1 MGMPCSGT
9 TLIELN
15 MTFPETTQTSQ
26 SHTTAAMNLG
36 TDIAGAT
43 KSRSANKLLDVS
55 RYDAAESAAVG
66 RYSNRIVQ
74 AFYPEVFTTVNY
86 PVRVKH
92 VDELWRYIDVMH
104 ETQADHLIDDV
115 LRGMTA
121 DEFELYKRVTKIV
134 DRHATEHFGM
144 RAHATAALLRAI
156 HALRLIKIATG
167 DARPTV
173 LEVGP
178 GCGYLAMLLVMEGY
192 PYIGTDVT
200 QAFYL
205 YQNHLLSHVA
215 TRLRELVTEDA
226 DILSVDQPTVGT
238 AVHIPWWKW
247 ITLVPEKIKLTA
259 GIMTSNHVLCE
270 MHPSSAAYM
279 ALVARRVLSNPP
291 GNGKIIFDNWGSAL
305 LRDPRSV
312 AAKFAEH
319 GLNLCHDEHSMSAM
333 ALQDGADRTTGAT
346 PTLLEKS
353 PVANARRR
361 SAGWRSIIRRPM
373 GKVLDLIPPLKQLAI
388 MAYERSATLSPLVVN
403 GVHPLSSRLMEG
415 REAIF
420 AKATIRKEDAHE
432 FLASYFGGDVPPPS
446 ADDIF
451 LRLCRPNL

>member
-1 MGMPCSGT
+1 
-9 TLIELN
+9 
-15 MTFPETTQTSQ
+15 MTFPEPTQSGQ
-26 SHTTAAMNLG
+26 RRSTAAMKLRMNI
-36 TDIAGAT
+36 TVANRI
-43 KSRSANKLLDVS
+43 RSANKLLDVS
-55 RYDAAESAAVG
+55 RYDAAEAAAID
-66 RYSNRIVQ
+66 RYSNRIIQ
-74 AFYPEVFTTVNY
+74 AFYPELFATVNY
-86 PVRVKH
+86 PVRVTH
-92 VDELWRYIDVMH
+92 LDQLWRYIDVMH

-115 LRGMTA
+115 LQGMTA

-205 YQNHLLSHVA
+205 YQSHLLAHVA
-215 TRLRELVTEDA
+215 GTLRELVTEDA
-226 DILSVDQPTVGT
+226 DILTVDQPTGGT

-247 ITLVPEKIKLTA
+247 VTLAPEKIRLKA

-270 MHPSSAAYM
+270 MHPSSAAYT
-279 ALVARRVLSNPP
+279 ALVARQVLSSPP
-291 GNGKIIFDNWGSAL
+291 GNGKFIFDNWGSVL
-305 LRDPRSV
+305 LHDARSV

-319 GLNLCHDEHSMSAM
+319 GLQLCHDEHSMSAM
-333 ALQDGADRTTGAT
+333 VLQGDAAHWTGAM
-346 PTLLEKS
+346 PALPQKS
-353 PVANARRR
+353 PDAAGRRR
-361 SAGWRSIIRRPM
+361 SPGWRSIIRRPI
-373 GKVLDLIPPLKQLAI
+373 GKALDLIPPLKQLAI
-388 MAYERSATLSPLVVN
+388 MACERSATLSPLVVN
-403 GVHPLSSRLMEG
+403 GVHPLSTKLMEG

-420 AKATIRKEDAHE
+420 ARATIRKTNVHE
-432 FLASYFGGDVPPPS
+432 FLASYFGGDVPPQS

-451 LRLCRPNL
+451 LSLCRPDL